1 MSCVP
6 FHVSG
11 RFLFTLSAVV
21 LGKLCKVQ
29 TWGEKMVL
37 PLYTV
42 LQWKVQ
48 PWYVISDLL
57 RLTLLLLTW
66 ERGLW
71 LSAARAELGHD
82 WNLGESDST
91 QLQLE
96 EHVQACSSQRLRNFM
111 AKLLKLHLSKYC
123 KSTMLYFPPLVWKLL
138 CYCSNTSAFYF
149 SSQDIKHLFT
159 RTARH
164 SLTFK
169 RSDLH
174 QCATDFESFSIS
186 SKKEKQFWTIFIK
199 HFHFVLWLLNCCVY
213 LAIFLWIYRLV
224 LFSLQREIEKIVAVA
239 WNIFQPFLFGL
250 IGAEVS
256 VTSLRP
262 ETVGKIIHKLSSFN
276 YWFRKNLYK
285 EI

>member
-1 MSCVP
+1 MLCVP
-6 FHVSG
+6 FHISG
-11 RFLFTLSAVV
+11 RFLFILAAIV

-29 TWGEKMVL
+29 TWGEEMVL
-37 PLYTV
+37 PLYTIS
-42 LQWKVQ
+42 QWKVQ
-48 PWYVISDLL
+48 HLFLVCDF
-57 RLTLLLLTW
+57 RLAQTNFAPADM

-71 LSAARAELGHD
+71 LSAAWA
-82 WNLGESDST
+82 ESDSA
-91 QLQLE
+91 QLQME
-96 EHVQACSSQRLRNFM
+96 EHVEACHSQRLRNFM
-111 AKLLKLHLSKYC
+111 AKLLKLHLSKYW
-123 KSTMLYFPPLVWKLL
+123 KSTMLYFPPLVCKLL

-159 RTARH
+159 RRARH

-169 RSDLH
+169 R
-174 QCATDFESFSIS
+174 CATDFESFSIS
-186 SKKEKQFWTIFIK
+186 SKKEEKFWTIFMK

-213 LAIFLWIYRLV
+213 LAIFLWTYRLF

-239 WNIFQPFLFGL
+239 WSIFQPFLFGL

-262 ETVGKIIHKLSSFN
+262 ETVGKIIYKSPSFH
-276 YWFRKNLYK
+276 YWLWKNLYK